1 MDHGTRLRII
11 GEIYEAAGDPSRWA
25 SVLMSISDA
34 LGGAGASL
42 ILHDLQAITGGIAAS
57 VRVDPQALREYSEHY
72 VKFDPW
78 LQRAQRTGRIR
89 PGLALIGTQL
99 VPHDEFV
106 KTRYCREFADRY
118 GIVRFLGGAVLVEGS
133 VSSSLS
139 LTRRDPDFSER
150 ELEFV
155 RELMPHLAR
164 ALRWHCR
171 VTDLERAKQAA
182 ADALER
188 LPIGVILLDRAG
200 RVLLANRSA
209 RAIFALQDGLSL
221 QEHGIIAARRDES
234 VTLRKLITSALMV
247 RKTGNR
253 GRGGGAM
260 TLSRPSLNRPFELLV
275 TPLGRSVVQIGDD
288 DRASVAVFVS
298 DPNGCGVTDLRV
310 LQELYGLTPTE
321 ARIASGL
328 AGGLTI
334 RDIAEANTMTT
345 NTARWHAKNVF
356 AKTETSG
363 QSALVRRLVMGP
375 ASVSSPSK

>member
-1 MDHGTRLRII
+1 
-11 GEIYEAAGDPSRWA
+11 
-25 SVLMSISDA
+25 MSISDA

-42 ILHDLQAITGGIAAS
+42 ILHDLEAITVGIAAS
-57 VRVDPQALREYSEHY
+57 VRVDPQALREYSEQY

-78 LQRAQRTGRIR
+78 LQRAHRTGRIR
-89 PGLALIGTQL
+89 AGLALIGTQL

-164 ALRWHCR
+164 ALQWHYR
-171 VTDLERAKQAA
+171 VTDLECTKQAA

-200 RVLLANRSA
+200 RVLLANRPA
-209 RAIFALQDGLSL
+209 RAIFELQDGLSL
-221 QEHGIIAARRDES
+221 QEDGVIAARHDES
-234 VTLRKLITSALMV
+234 VTLRKLITSALTV
-247 RKTGNR
+247 RKTANHLS
-253 GRGGGAM
+253 GGGAM

-275 TPLGRSVVQIGDD
+275 CPLGGSVVSIGDEG
-288 DRASVAVFVS
+288 RASVAVFVS
-298 DPNGCGVTDLRV
+298 DPNQCGVTDLRV

-321 ARIASGL
+321 ARVASGL

-334 RDIAEANTMTT
+334 RDIAKTNTMTT
-345 NTARWHAKNVF
+345 HTARWHAKNVF

-375 ASVSSPSK
+375 ASVSSPST